1 MPVRDSTE
9 WRHAQHSRKVVNLDS
24 GTGRKIVCAW
34 GECDRDGYE
43 NEKIVQHEHLRAWKV
58 DGQVLTGDRLCEAI
72 DAGVVEGIH
81 RRWAFCSE
89 RHLNIFKYGMGP
101 QSVAMAASN
110 GGHAYGSLPT
120 GYHGS
125 ML

>member
-1 MPVRDSTE
+1 VPVRDSTE

-58 DGQVLTGDRLCEAI
+58 DGTVLTGDRLCEAI
-72 DAGVVEGIH
+72 DAGVVPGLH
-81 RRWAFCSE
+81 RTYVFCSE
-89 RHLNIFKYGMGP
+89 RHRNYFYFDHGP
-101 QSVAMAASN
+101 QGLAMSETN
-110 GGHAYGSLPT
+110 GGHLHGYLPV
-120 GYHGS
+120 GYRGGI
-125 ML
+125 L